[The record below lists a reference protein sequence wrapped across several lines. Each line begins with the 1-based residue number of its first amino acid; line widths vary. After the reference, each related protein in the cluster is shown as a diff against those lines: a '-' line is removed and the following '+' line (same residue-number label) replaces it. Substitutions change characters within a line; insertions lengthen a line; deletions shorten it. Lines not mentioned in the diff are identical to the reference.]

1 MTATPRAGGLTSLV
15 FPAYNPGPR
24 VAETWHE
31 VRRFLDAEAHGWE
44 VLFVCDG
51 CTDGTP
57 GLLARLTAGDRR
69 VRLLSHAP
77 NRGKGFAVRRG
88 LAEARGDW
96 RVFADVDLAYG
107 LAEVDRVARALRAG
121 GEVVIAS
128 RRHRDSRVESPPRL
142 RGYLIRRRL
151 QSLVFNALT
160 HLLLPLRQ
168 RDTQAGLKGMSASAA
183 NSLLPRLTC
192 DGFGF
197 DCELL
202 TACGRL
208 GIAVTEVP
216 VCVRYDDAASTTDV
230 RTVARILRELWH
242 IRRAWRGVTPAAGV
256 PRENREAA

>member
-1 MTATPRAGGLTSLV
+1 MTASPRAGGLTSLV

-24 VAETWHE
+24 VAETWQQ
-31 VRRFLDAEAHGWE
+31 VRTFLDAEAHGWE

-57 GLLARLTAGDRR
+57 DRLARLTAGDRR

-107 LAEVDRVARALRAG
+107 LAEVGRVAHALRG
-121 GEVVIAS
+121 GAAVVIAS
-128 RRHRDSRVESPPRL
+128 RRHPDSRVKAPPGL
-142 RGYLIRRRL
+142 RGYLARRRL

-160 HLLLPLRQ
+160 HLLLPVRQ
-168 RDTQAGLKGMSASAA
+168 RDTQAGLKGLSAA
-183 NSLLPRLTC
+183 AAHALVPRLTC

-202 TACGRL
+202 TACSRL

-216 VCVRYDDAASTTDV
+216 VCVRYDDAASTTGV
-230 RTVARILRELWH
+230 RAVARILRELWH
-242 IRRAWRGVTPAAGV
+242 IRRVWHGVTPDAP
-256 PRENREAA
+256 PRDNREAA